1 MPNINTKQLSSP
13 TKIQSG
19 SYKLTK
25 KCFFFQSKLFEAQ
38 VTELFDDL
46 WPTVTAIKNLRWQ
59 VNGYYHEM
67 NVTQNERLSARFV
80 DSEDKT
86 NRPNLYRTCIAQSW
100 ESQEFSIARNLLTN
114 IFALYEGWIEMIL
127 TSLGVTRVRDKAKKF
142 QFPNEARAALVNMQ
156 QNSNNVLVDALYN
169 AYIIKNHKSRLVHLE
184 NYLKVYRY
192 FKECRNSIIHKG
204 GKTTRELISAYNSIK
219 NLTLADLDV
228 DELPLMAVVTT
239 VNQEVK
245 LPLRSVVGFSQ
256 IVIKL
261 VEVLDAEFIKADNAF
276 DCFISQIKEFTPN
289 PEGIPLDEHRA
300 EKRIAGIMM
309 RSGFLQPVHSNEFK
323 RLLINKG
330 ILRRV

>member
-13 TKIQSG
+13 SKIQSG

-25 KCFFFQSKLFEAQ
+25 KCFFYQSKLFEAQ

-59 VNGYYHEM
+59 VNGYYHEL
-67 NVTQNERLSARFV
+67 NVKQNDRLSARFV

-127 TSLGVTRVRDKAKKF
+127 ASLGVTRVRDKAKKF
-142 QFPNEARAALVNMQ
+142 QFPNEARATLVNMQ
-156 QNSNNVLVDALYN
+156 QHPNDDLVDALYD
-169 AYIIKNHKSRLVHLE
+169 AYVAKNNKSRLIHLD

-192 FKECRNSIIHKG
+192 FKECRNGIIHRG
-204 GKTTRELISAYNSIK
+204 GKTTRNLISAYNSVRS
-219 NLTLADLDV
+219 LTLADLDV
-228 DELPLMAVVTT
+228 DELPLMAVVTA
-239 VNQEVK
+239 VDQDIK
-245 LPLRSVVGFSQ
+245 LTLRSVVGFSQ

-261 VEVLDAEFIKADNAF
+261 VEVLDAEFIKADNAV
-276 DCFISQIKEFTPN
+276 DCFINQVKEFTPN
-289 PEGIPLDEHRA
+289 PVSLPHDAHKA
-300 EKRIAGIMM
+300 EKRIDGIMM
-309 RSGFLQPVHSNEFK
+309 RSGFLPPVHSDEFK

-330 ILRRV
+330 ILKNM

>member
-13 TKIQSG
+13 SKIQSG

-25 KCFFFQSKLFEAQ
+25 KCFFYQSKLFEAQ

-67 NVTQNERLSARFV
+67 NVKQNDKLSARFV

-100 ESQEFSIARNLLTN
+100 ELQEFSIARNLLTN

-127 TSLGVTRVRDKAKKF
+127 TSLGVSRVKDKAKKF
-142 QFPNEARAALVNMQ
+142 QFPNDARLTLVSMQQTPNCDLVN
-156 QNSNNVLVDALYN
+156 ALYD
-169 AYIIKNHKSRLVHLE
+169 AYVTKNNKSRLIHLE

-204 GKTTRELISAYNSIK
+204 GKTTLELISAYNGIQDM
-219 NLTLADLDV
+219 THADLDV
-228 DELPLMAVVTT
+228 DELPLMDAVTAVD
-239 VNQEVK
+239 QEVK
-245 LPLRSVVGFSQ
+245 LTLRSVVGFSQ
-256 IVIKL
+256 IIIKL
-261 VEVLDAEFIKADNAF
+261 VEVLDAEFIKTEKAIN
-276 DCFISQIKEFTPN
+276 CFIGQIKEFTPN
-289 PEGIPLDEHRA
+289 PFNLPNDELRA
-300 EKRIAGIMM
+300 KKRIDGIMM
-309 RSGFLQPVHSNEFK
+309 RSGFLCPVHSNEFK

-330 ILRRV
+330 VLLNV